1 MSQSTGPSHG
11 AVSCSVDGTAFLG
24 DLRKGEVPLPIRGAQ
39 TATVALARD
48 LFRHGYDCGRPGV
61 LFHRGAARSH
71 RTVHGK
77 AKTTIAL
84 TAAASLAG
92 ITAASAAEAGILSV
106 RFIVGVS
113 AASAIVR
120 SLYLFPSRLRAYSS
134 QILHHPDWHTN
145 SRNQIH
151 DLTAKNLIA
160 IHMRGRDKKIR
171 MGPITRELQ
180 SRIGFVIERH
190 LLPANCDS
198 IA

>member
-106 RFIVGVS
+106 RSIDRVS
-113 AASAIVR
+113 VASAIVR
-120 SLYLFPSRLRAYSS
+120 SLDRCPPRLWAYPP
-134 QILHHPDWHTN
+134 QIFHHPDRHADPFN
-145 SRNQIH
+145 HIH
-151 DLTAKNLIA
+151 DLPTKQPDRSSCAWV
-160 IHMRGRDKKIR
+160 
-171 MGPITRELQ
+171 Q
-180 SRIGFVIERH
+180 
-190 LLPANCDS
+190 
-198 IA
+198 